1 MSPNKRMMLVGC
13 PLDSDENQE
22 SVEQKLAQA
31 GAAGG
36 RDDPYLQVRALLRPE
51 LEAGLLA
58 EAGCLEVPEWL
69 RPVPPAAEAPHLV
82 VDNFVRFIDED
93 GCRACARALG
103 KMVRE
108 RVWPGVPVLVG
119 VDHSLSGGVYRML
132 ARELGPE
139 NLSLVVLDTHTDALP
154 VPVLAGAVAYDME
167 TNPQSVYDPAD
178 PFLRRRPDSYNAS
191 SFLHHL
197 LAEGV
202 LDPRNLCLVG
212 ISDYPPRHSFR
223 IDDPRIRAYT
233 GIYSGLKKRG
243 AAMVTKADLAK
254 GPGKLKV
261 LLKKLSTPY
270 VYISVDMDVG
280 ALDAVQGVR
289 FRNRRGLS
297 RPQLGKV
304 IATLANFL
312 DKGPELAGLDVCEFN
327 PRIPDPEV
335 YALAAEI
342 IRRLCLDGGRG

>member
-1 MSPNKRMMLVGC
+1 MSPDKRMTLVGC

-31 GAAGG
+31 GAAAG
-36 RDDPYLQVRALLRPE
+36 RDDPYLQVCELLRDE
-51 LEAGLLA
+51 LEAGRLHQ
-58 EAGCLEVPEWL
+58 AGCLEVPDWL
-69 RPVPPAAEAPHLV
+69 RPVPPAAEAPRLT

-93 GCRACARALG
+93 GCRLCAQALG
-103 KMVRE
+103 QMVRE
-108 RVWPGVPVLVG
+108 KVLPGVPVLVG
-119 VDHSLSGGVYRML
+119 VDHSLTGGVYREL

-139 NLSLVVLDTHTDALP
+139 NLSLVVLDSHLDALP
-154 VPVLAGAVAYDME
+154 LPILAGAVAYDME
-167 TNPQSVYDPAD
+167 TNPQSLYDPAD
-178 PFLRRRPDSYNAS
+178 PFLRQRPDSYNAS

-197 LAEGV
+197 LEEGV
-202 LDPRNLCLVG
+202 LDPRHLCLVG

-233 GIYSGLKKRG
+233 GLYSGLKKRG
-243 AAMVTKADLAK
+243 AGMVTKADLAK

-261 LLKKLSTPY
+261 LLNKLRTPY
-270 VYISVDMDVG
+270 VYVSVDMDLG

-297 RPQLGKV
+297 RPQFQKV
-304 IATLANFL
+304 IRTLAQFL
-312 DKGPELAGLDVCEFN
+312 AQGPELAGLDLCEFN

-335 YALAAEI
+335 YALAAEV
-342 IRRLCLDGGRG
+342 IRRLCLSGPRG